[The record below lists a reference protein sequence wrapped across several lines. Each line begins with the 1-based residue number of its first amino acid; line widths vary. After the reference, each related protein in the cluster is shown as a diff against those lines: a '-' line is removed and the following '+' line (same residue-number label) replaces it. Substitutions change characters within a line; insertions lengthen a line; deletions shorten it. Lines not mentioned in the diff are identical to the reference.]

1 MRLNGNIIMA
11 FLTAATF
18 ASIAAGDAGQSNRE
32 PPASA
37 VGILLSSA
45 QTNYLL
51 GNAVLIS
58 VTVTNCSNHS
68 ITLPNGSAWID
79 NQFRFGV
86 EVSVS
91 NANHVVFGPV
101 TIPGAGVMPQERDF
115 ARLAVGN
122 ALSVGFDL
130 SDFVPY
136 SAGAKDLRPIGK
148 RPGAYTVRVR
158 LVNRHTGWVTS
169 SDRGPVLKKI
179 DDMWI
184 GESEWAALVIFV
196 KDNQDS
202 MHNKAPEDTARK
214 LADPQ
219 R

>member
-68 ITLPNGSAWID
+68 ITLPNGSACMG
-79 NQFRFGV
+79 N
-86 EVSVS
+86 
-91 NANHVVFGPV
+91 
-101 TIPGAGVMPQERDF
+101 
-115 ARLAVGN
+115 VGN
-122 ALSVGFDL
+122 G
-130 SDFVPY
+130 
-136 SAGAKDLRPIGK
+136 
-148 RPGAYTVRVR
+148 
-158 LVNRHTGWVTS
+158 VTS
-169 SDRGPVLKKI
+169 R
-179 DDMWI
+179 
-184 GESEWAALVIFV
+184 
-196 KDNQDS
+196 
-202 MHNKAPEDTARK
+202 
-214 LADPQ
+214 
-219 R
+219 